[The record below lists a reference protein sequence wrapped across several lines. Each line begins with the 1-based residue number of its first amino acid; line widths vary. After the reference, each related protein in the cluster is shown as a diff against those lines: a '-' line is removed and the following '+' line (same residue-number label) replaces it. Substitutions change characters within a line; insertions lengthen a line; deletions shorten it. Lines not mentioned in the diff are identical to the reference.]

1 MPMKKEKV
9 TLSPDLKAAL
19 RELARLEGL
28 SLNALVTLLL
38 RDAIAL
44 RLAQQNLCFFLLP
57 ATRNKTFA
65 FFCSPHPKSEFG
77 FPASLHFSHQL
88 GASGLRISESRCAA
102 ATLAIEGRSP
112 DADRV

>member
-44 RLAQQNLCFFLLP
+44 RLA
-57 ATRNKTFA
+57 R
-65 FFCSPHPKSEFG
+65 
-77 FPASLHFSHQL
+77 
-88 GASGLRISESRCAA
+88 SR
-102 ATLAIEGRSP
+102 R
-112 DADRV
+112 